1 MSKKIV
7 LLLIVTVLIFGGL
20 FGTKFLQI
28 NKAMS
33 SRQAPPPPLV
43 TTVNVAQKKWQQML
57 PTIGSLNPVSGIFV
71 SNEVAGIVSA
81 IQFQSGQAV
90 SKGDLLIELDTST
103 DQAQLDGLKAA
114 AKLAQLKFNRQA
126 SLLKSKATS
135 RSSHDEARAE
145 LDLANA
151 AVIAQQSTLN
161 KKRIRAPFD
170 GVVGIRQISPGQY
183 LEKGYQIAPLVSLTP
198 ILADFTL
205 AERYVADLAVNQS
218 VQLQVQAY
226 PDEIFEGRIQAV
238 NPNLDSDTRTLSIRA
253 LIDNAELK
261 LKPGMFAN
269 INILVSQPKTVL
281 TLPDT
286 TITHN
291 TYGENVF
298 IVIDRDDKKIVEH
311 RTVKVGQSRHGR
323 VEILQG
329 LSLNDT
335 VVDEGHVKLRN
346 GIAVTIADTPAAPTQ

>member
-7 LLLIVTVLIFGGL
+7 LLLIVILLIFGGL
-20 FGTKFLQI
+20 FVTKFLQI

-33 SRQAPPPPLV
+33 SRKAPPPPLV
-43 TTVNVAQKKWQQML
+43 TTVNVVQEKWQQML
-57 PTIGSLNPVSGIFV
+57 PTIGSLNPLSGISV

-81 IQFQSGQAV
+81 IHFQSGQAV
-90 SKGDLLIELDTST
+90 SKGNLLVELDTST
-103 DQAQLDGLKAA
+103 DQAQLNGLKAA

-151 AVIAQQSTLN
+151 AVIAQQSTLD

-170 GVVGIRQISPGQY
+170 GVIGIRQISPGQY
-183 LEKGYQIAPLVSLTP
+183 LDKGYQIAPLVSLSP
-198 ILADFTL
+198 IFADFTL
-205 AERYVADLAVNQS
+205 AERYVADIAVNQTI
-218 VQLQVQAY
+218 QLQVQAY
-226 PDEIFEGRIQAV
+226 PDEVFEGRIQAI
-238 NPNLDSDTRTLSIRA
+238 NPNLDTNTRTLSIRA

-261 LKPGMFAN
+261 LKAGMFAN

-286 TITHN
+286 TITYN

-298 IVIDRDDKKIVEH
+298 IVIDKDDKKVVQH
-311 RTVKVGQSRHGR
+311 RTIKIGQSRHGR
-323 VEILQG
+323 VEIQQG
-329 LSLNDT
+329 LSLHDT
-335 VVDEGHVKLRN
+335 VVNEGHVKLRN
-346 GIAVTIADTPAAPTQ
+346 GIAISISDTSASPTP